1 MPRVTVPHKMGHG
14 TPGSVVLLTRLAR
27 LAYRHS
33 DEAVLGMRLK
43 PYMVLDFLREQ
54 GPISQQALG
63 EAMMLD
69 PNNLVLLLN
78 EVEAA
83 GHAKRERDPADR
95 RRHIVELTGEGRKAL
110 ARAEA
115 GMESVEGDVL
125 ANLGPSERASL
136 RKLLAKALAASP

>member
-1 MPRVTVPHKMGHG
+1 MSVKVQSKMGQG
-14 TPGSVVLLTRLAR
+14 APGSVVLLTRLSRAVH
-27 LAYRHS
+27 RHS
-33 DEAVLGMRLK
+33 NEAVLGMRLK
-43 PYMVLDFLREQ
+43 PYMVLDFLREH
-54 GPISQQALG
+54 GPIPQQALG

-83 GHAKRERDPADR
+83 GHARRERDPADR
-95 RRHIVELTGEGRKAL
+95 RRHIVELTDAGREAL

-125 ANLGPSERASL
+125 ANLSPSERSSL
-136 RKLLAKALAASP
+136 RKLLAKALSSG